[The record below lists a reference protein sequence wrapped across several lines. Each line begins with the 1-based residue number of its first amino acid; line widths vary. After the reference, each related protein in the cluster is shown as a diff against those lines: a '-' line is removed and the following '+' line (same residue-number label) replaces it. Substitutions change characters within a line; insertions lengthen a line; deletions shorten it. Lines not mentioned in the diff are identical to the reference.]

1 MRDAIDFVI
10 TWVDD
15 TDPVWLADREKYR
28 GIPAVSGDCRFRDWG
43 LLQFWFRGVEKF
55 APWVNKVHFV
65 TYGHLP
71 KWLNTDHPK
80 INIVKHTDYIPEEYL
95 PTFNSHTIE
104 LNLHRIPDLAE
115 QFVYFNDDMFLLNA
129 VTPEDFFKNG
139 LPKETCGLDV
149 PRFDSRSIAF
159 IDSNNIALINDRF
172 DKKQF
177 IKQSFRKIYT
187 PVIGRNKFIKN
198 IFLAPFPYFT
208 GFFNHHIACSYLRKS
223 FETAWKL
230 YPEQLDATCRCRLRQ
245 RTNVNQWLIKDLQFM
260 HGWFENRSSSFGDRI
275 NVHKSNI
282 KDCCYRIREQKLK
295 MLCVNDNERVK
306 QLEEMKKC
314 LQAAFKSILPEKSFY
329 ER

>member
-15 TDPVWLADREKYR
+15 TDQVWLSDREKYC

-71 KWLNTDHPK
+71 KWLNEDHPK
-80 INIVKHTDYIPEEYL
+80 INIVRHTDYIPQKYL
-95 PTFNSHTIE
+95 PTFNSHPIE

-115 QFVYFNDDMFLLNA
+115 QFVYFNDDMFLLNTVNPA
-129 VTPEDFFKNG
+129 DFFVNG
-139 LPKETCGLDV
+139 LPKETCALDV
-149 PRFDSRSIAF
+149 LRFDSRSIAF

-177 IKQSFRKIYT
+177 LKQNFRKIYT
-187 PVIGRNKFIKN
+187 PIIGRNKVIKN
-198 IFLAPFPYFT
+198 VFLTPFPYFT
-208 GFFNHHIACSYLRKS
+208 GFFNHHIAGSYLRKS

-230 YPEQLDATCRCRLRQ
+230 YPEQLDATCCCRFRE
-245 RTNVNQWLIKDLQFM
+245 RTNVNQWLIRDLQFVN
-260 HGWFENRSSSFGDRI
+260 GWFENRSSSFGTRI
-275 NVHKSNI
+275 NIHNNNI
-282 KDCCYRIREQKLK
+282 KVCCCRIREQKYK
-295 MLCVNDNERVK
+295 ILCVNDNERVK
-306 QLEEMKKC
+306 QFEEMKNC
-314 LQAAFKSILPEKSFY
+314 LYDAFAVILPEKSTY

>member
-1 MRDAIDFVI
+1 MRDGIDFVI

-15 TDPVWLADREKYR
+15 TDPAWLADREKYC

-80 INIVKHTDYIPEEYL
+80 INIVRHTDYIPQEYL
-95 PTFNSHTIE
+95 PTFNSHPIE

-115 QFVYFNDDMFLLNA
+115 QFVYFNDDMFLLNT
-129 VTPEDFFKNG
+129 VTPEDFFENG

-159 IDSNNIALINDRF
+159 IDSNNIALINDKF
-172 DKKQF
+172 DKQQF
-177 IKQSFRKIYT
+177 IKQSFRKIFT

-208 GFFNHHIACSYLRKS
+208 GFFNHHIAVSYLRKS
-223 FETAWKL
+223 FETVWKL
-230 YPEQLDATCRCRLRQ
+230 YPEPLDATCRCRLRE
-245 RTNVNQWLIKDLQFM
+245 RTNVNQWLIKDLQFV

-282 KDCCYRIREQKLK
+282 KDCCCRIREQKLK

-306 QLEEMKKC
+306 QFEEMKKC
-314 LQAAFKSILPEKSFY
+314 LKAAFESILPEKSSY